1 MYYEESMINGVLCWR
16 STPDGEWTPFTVAEL
31 STRVQRELKTEIA
44 QLKAELAK
52 LQEWQQIILGSGTD
66 KEAVIRMAAT
76 KYTEVAVQSWRE
88 EVGKLKAE
96 LAEAKARGVRL
107 RALLRDV
114 VQCFCVTQNPDDYP
128 VDSWINKAL
137 AELRRLEEVGI

>member
-96 LAEAKARGVRL
+96 LAEARYLRENAESALNTHMEIHARVVNEL
-107 RALLRDV
+107 RA
-114 VQCFCVTQNPDDYP
+114 
-128 VDSWINKAL
+128 A
-137 AELRRLEEVGI
+137 LEEAGT